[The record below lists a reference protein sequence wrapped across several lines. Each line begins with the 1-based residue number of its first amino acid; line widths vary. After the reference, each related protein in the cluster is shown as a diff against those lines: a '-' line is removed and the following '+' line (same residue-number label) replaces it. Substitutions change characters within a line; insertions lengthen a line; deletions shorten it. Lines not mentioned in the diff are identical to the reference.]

1 MFWLVYLYSL
11 LVYIEHNRD
20 ESPKVHTETHKE
32 GYEDSVEGDLLVGT
46 KRNNE
51 TPSEH
56 WNF

>member
-1 MFWLVYLYSL
+1 MYLYSL

-56 WNF
+56 